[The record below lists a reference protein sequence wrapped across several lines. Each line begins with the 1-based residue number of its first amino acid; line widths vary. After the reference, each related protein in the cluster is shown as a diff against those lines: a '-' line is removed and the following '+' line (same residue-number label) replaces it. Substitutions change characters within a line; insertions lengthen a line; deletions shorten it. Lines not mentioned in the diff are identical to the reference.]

1 MSEETTTIG
10 ALTNR
15 PSASIPD
22 LDLQGLALA
31 RRLVDE
37 LSEKQAEGIVLLD
50 IAEVSSIAD
59 YFVIGSTM
67 SKRQFEAVEDALRK
81 VNVIRP
87 RVEGTAES
95 GWQLFDFG
103 DVIVHLFG
111 RDERAFYDLES
122 LWAHG
127 NQLLRME

>member
-50 IAEVSSIAD
+50 IAKVSSIAD

>member
-10 ALTNR
+10 ALTNP
-15 PSASIPD
+15 PSASVPD
-22 LDLQGLALA
+22 LDLQGLELA

-50 IAEVSSIAD
+50 IAEVSSVAD

-87 RVEGTAES
+87 RIEGTAAS

-111 RDERAFYDLES
+111 RDERAFYELES

>member
-1 MSEETTTIG
+1 MK
-10 ALTNR
+10 A
-15 PSASIPD
+15 ASI
-22 LDLQGLALA
+22 DLQGLELA
-31 RRLVDE
+31 RRLVEE
-37 LSEKQAEGIVLLD
+37 LSEKQAESIVLLD
-50 IAEVSSIAD
+50 IAEVSSVAD

-81 VNVIRP
+81 INILRP
-87 RVEGTAES
+87 RIEGTPES

-103 DVIVHLFG
+103 DVVVHLFSQH
-111 RDERAFYDLES
+111 ERAFYDLES

>member
-10 ALTNR
+10 TLTNL
-15 PSASIPD
+15 PNTSIPD
-22 LDLQGLALA
+22 LDLQGLELA

-50 IAEVSSIAD
+50 IAKVSSIAD

-87 RVEGTAES
+87 RIEGTAES

>member
-10 ALTNR
+10 TLSNR

-22 LDLQGLALA
+22 LDLQGLELA

-50 IAEVSSIAD
+50 IAKVSSIAD

>member
-10 ALTNR
+10 ALSNR

-50 IAEVSSIAD
+50 IAKVSSIAD

-67 SKRQFEAVEDALRK
+67 SKRQFEAVEAALRK